1 MPKVE
6 STQHSAATSD
16 AADVA
21 PAAPGVSFYYE
32 DFTPGRT
39 FRTPAWTATAENI
52 VDFAR
57 KYDPQYFHLDP
68 DKAKDSIFGGL
79 VCGGFQTAAL
89 AWALALQTGLFE
101 RSAVAGIGVDELR
114 WLKPVREGDRVHVEF
129 TLIDGAASRSRPD
142 IGRTTFRYEMKN
154 QRGETVL
161 TMKMLQLLK
170 RRPRP

>member
-16 AADVA
+16 AAEVA

-57 KYDPQYFHLDP
+57 K
-68 DKAKDSIFGGL
+68 
-79 VCGGFQTAAL
+79 
-89 AWALALQTGLFE
+89 
-101 RSAVAGIGVDELR
+101 
-114 WLKPVREGDRVHVEF
+114 
-129 TLIDGAASRSRPD
+129 
-142 IGRTTFRYEMKN
+142 
-154 QRGETVL
+154 
-161 TMKMLQLLK
+161 
-170 RRPRP
+170 